1 MSGSV
6 VLIRRVGIFL
16 RFKNIACENSCA
28 RNIEDH
34 ARSAAQPR
42 LLEGSGSG
50 CPETATPSA
59 PPDA

>member
-6 VLIRRVGIFL
+6 VLIRRVGI
-16 RFKNIACENSCA
+16 KNIACENSCA

-50 CPETATPSA
+50 CPETAKPSA